1 MDDQPDSRL
10 SGRRRAADSV
20 PLLYAISPCRPAG
33 GPHGLL
39 LVYGGQARI
48 YAQNHKKAIP
58 KALVW
63 TSPAARAL
71 CRHKN
76 PEQRHTTPP
85 RVFLRYFRIGF
96 QRAAPAGL
104 LGRRP
109 LLFLPVQQ
117 GGRLGLGQLGHGA
130 EPALNL
136 PGAHPHLSLIHI
148 SSTI

>member
-1 MDDQPDSRL
+1 MNGMDDQPDSRL
-10 SGRRRAADSV
+10 SGRRRAEDSV

-71 CRHKN
+71 CRQAADSDEPDFEDGLVRACAEN
-76 PEQRHTTPP
+76 A
-85 RVFLRYFRIGF
+85 RVDFIVTRDVTAFARSKVRSI
-96 QRAAPAGL
+96 APADYVA
-104 LGRRP
+104 R
-109 LLFLPVQQ
+109 FLVD
-117 GGRLGLGQLGHGA
+117 
-130 EPALNL
+130 E
-136 PGAHPHLSLIHI
+136 
-148 SSTI
+148 